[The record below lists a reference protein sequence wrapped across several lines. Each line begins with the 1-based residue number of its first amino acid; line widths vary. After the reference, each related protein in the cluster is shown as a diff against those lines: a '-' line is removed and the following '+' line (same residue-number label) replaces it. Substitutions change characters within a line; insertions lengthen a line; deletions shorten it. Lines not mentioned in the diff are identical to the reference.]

1 MLRPLVAAGVWWTIL
16 VPISAAQEPPNLG
29 RRLSFVVGPLF
40 LAQRDE
46 KASPVRYS
54 GAARFLEVGYTT
66 RTSRRKV
73 DLRVGGAVGT
83 LRSALTQPDG
93 FPRQSSGRW
102 WAHLEL
108 SRAVGAPRS
117 GTRWLVGGVMS
128 ANGTLTFHYYASGGN
143 NGGYAFFSTT
153 LGPVVTVERA
163 RGERATLSARLSVP
177 VLAVIARP
185 YGVFTPLY
193 RDPRPRGTG
202 LPLRVATVNVLQAA
216 DFTATYTTTRR
227 AGVDLVIGYHLVVEH
242 YRDEERFR
250 FASQRVSLALALR
263 LGGRP

>member
-1 MLRPLVAAGVWWTIL
+1 M
-16 VPISAAQEPPNLG
+16 SAAQDAGNLG
-29 RRLSFVVGPLF
+29 RRLTLAVGPLF

-54 GAARFLEVGYTT
+54 GSAPFLEVGYTT
-66 RTSRRKV
+66 RTSRRNV
-73 DLRVGGAVGT
+73 ALRVGGAVGT

-108 SRAVGAPRS
+108 SRAVGAPRL

-128 ANGTLTFHYYASGGN
+128 AHGTLTFHYYASGGN
-143 NGGYAFFSTT
+143 DGGYAFFSTT

-163 RGERATLSARLSVP
+163 RGERATVSARLTLP

-202 LPLRVATVNVLQAA
+202 LPLRVATVNVFQAA
-216 DFTATYTTTRR
+216 DFTATYTATRR
-227 AGVDLVIGYHLVVEH
+227 SGVNLVLGYHVVIER
-242 YRDEERFR
+242 YRDEEQFR